1 MTREEFLALSEDEQA
16 AYILAADT
24 NAKSVTELTAER
36 DSFKTENESLRDK
49 INENEKELKQT
60 KETNYT
66 LVRQLGRELP
76 PADPEQAL
84 YDFIKER
91 N

>member
-1 MTREEFLALSEDEQA
+1 MTREEFLALSEEDQS

-49 INENEKELKQT
+49 IIEHEKELKQT

-66 LVRQLGRELP
+66 LVRQLGREVP
-76 PADPEQAL
+76 PTDPEQAL

>member
-1 MTREEFLALSEDEQA
+1 MTREEFLAMSEEDQA

-36 DSFKTENESLRDK
+36 DSFKTENENLRDK
-49 INENEKELKQT
+49 ISESEKELKQT

-66 LVRQLGRELP
+66 LVRQLGRETP

-91 N
+91 K

>member
-1 MTREEFLALSEDEQA
+1 MTREEFLAMSEEEQS

-36 DSFKTENESLRDK
+36 DSFKTENENLRDK
-49 INENEKELKQT
+49 ISENEKELKQT

-66 LVRQLGRELP
+66 LVRQLGREAP

-91 N
+91 K